1 VSQHDLDI
9 ANQLFPATR
18 TDLNNALQA
27 LGSTSSGTSAP
38 STTYAS
44 QLWYDSSANI
54 LYIRNED
61 NDGNIP
67 ILELDQTN
75 DTVEYF
81 KSDSVRTG
89 LIEFT
94 DGDDAITINDGGT
107 ITTSGDATVT
117 GNLVLGG
124 SNTELR
130 FMEGSNYVG
139 FEAPA
144 LSANKIWVLPS
155 ADGTADQFLKTDG
168 SGNLSFGTLTGG
180 ATGGGS
186 DTIFVENSRVMTTNY
201 TLSTG
206 KSASMVG
213 TLTINSGVTL
223 TIPSGE
229 RLVIL

>member
-1 VSQHDLDI
+1 MSQHDLDI
-9 ANQLFPATR
+9 ANQTFPATR
-18 TDLNNALQA
+18 TDLNNALKA

-38 STTYAS
+38 STTYAN
-44 QLWYDSSANI
+44 QLWYDTSNNY

-61 NDGNIP
+61 NDANIL
-67 ILELDQTN
+67 IAELDQTN

-81 KSDSVRTG
+81 KSDSIRTA

-94 DGDDAITINDGGT
+94 DGDDAITIADGGA

-117 GNLVLGG
+117 GNLSLGG

-144 LSANKIWVLPS
+144 LTGNQIWVLPAS
-155 ADGTADQFLKTDG
+155 DGTADQFLKTDG
-168 SGNLSFGTLTGG
+168 AGNLSFGTLTGG

-201 TLSTG
+201 TLSTN
-206 KSASMVG
+206 KSASLVG
-213 TLTINSGVTL
+213 PLTINASITL
-223 TIPSGE
+223 TIPSSE

>member
-1 VSQHDLDI
+1 MSQHDLDI

-18 TDLNNALQA
+18 TDLNNALKA

-38 STTYAS
+38 STTYAN
-44 QLWYDSSANI
+44 QLWYDTSNNY

-61 NDGNIP
+61 NDANIL
-67 ILELDQTN
+67 IAELDQTN

-81 KSDSVRTG
+81 KSDSVRTA

-94 DGDDAITINDGGT
+94 DGDDAITIADGGAV
-107 ITTSGDATVT
+107 TTSGDATVT
-117 GNLVLGG
+117 GNLSIGG

-144 LSANKIWVLPS
+144 LTGNQIWVLPAS
-155 ADGTADQFLKTDG
+155 DGTANQFLKTDG
-168 SGNLSFGTLTGG
+168 SGTLSFGTLTGG

-201 TLSTG
+201 TLSSN

-213 TLTINSGVTL
+213 ALTINSGVTL

>member
-1 VSQHDLDI
+1 MSQHDLDI

-18 TDLNNALQA
+18 TDLNNALKA

-38 STTYAS
+38 STTYAN
-44 QLWYDSSANI
+44 QLWYDTANNK

-61 NDGNIP
+61 NDANIE
-67 ILELDQTN
+67 ILVLDQTN

-81 KSDSVRTG
+81 KSDSVRTA

-94 DGDDAITINDGGT
+94 DGDDAITIADGGAV
-107 ITTSGDATVT
+107 TTATDATVT
-117 GNLVLGG
+117 GNLSIGG

-144 LSANKIWVLPS
+144 LTGNQIWVLPAS
-155 ADGTADQFLKTDG
+155 DGTANQVIQTDG
-168 SGNLSFGTLTGG
+168 SGNLSFATATAG

-186 DTIFVENSRVMTTNY
+186 DQIFFENSRTVTTNY
-201 TLSTG
+201 TITSG
-206 KSASMVG
+206 KSAHCVG
-213 TLTINSGVTL
+213 ALTINTGVTL

>member
-1 VSQHDLDI
+1 MSQHDLDI

-38 STTYAS
+38 STTYAN
-44 QLWYDSSANI
+44 QLWYDTSNNF

-61 NDGNIP
+61 NDANIL
-67 ILELDQTN
+67 IAELDQTN

-81 KSDSVRTG
+81 KSDSVRTA

-94 DGDDAITINDGGT
+94 DGDDAITIADGGAV
-107 ITTSGDATVT
+107 TTATDATVT
-117 GNLVLGG
+117 GNLSLGG

-144 LSANKIWVLPS
+144 LTGNQIWVLLIRLFKQMAQATYPLLLQQQVRQVVEQTKYFLKIQEQSQQIIQSLVVSQLIVWVQSPS
-155 ADGTADQFLKTDG
+155 APALPLRYHQTRG
-168 SGNLSFGTLTGG
+168 
-180 ATGGGS
+180 
-186 DTIFVENSRVMTTNY
+186 
-201 TLSTG
+201 
-206 KSASMVG
+206 
-213 TLTINSGVTL
+213 
-223 TIPSGE
+223 
-229 RLVIL
+229 

>member
-1 VSQHDLDI
+1 MSQHDLDI

-18 TDLNNALQA
+18 TDLNNALKA

-38 STTYAS
+38 STTYAN
-44 QLWYDSSANI
+44 QLWYDTANNK

-61 NDGNIP
+61 NDANIE
-67 ILELDQTN
+67 ILVLDQSN

-81 KSDSVRTG
+81 KSDSIRTA

-94 DGDDAITINDGGT
+94 DGDDAITINDGGS

-117 GNLVLGG
+117 GNLALGG

-144 LSANKIWVLPS
+144 LSGNQIWVLPS
-155 ADGTADQFLKTDG
+155 SDGSADQFLKTNG
-168 SGNLSFGTLTGG
+168 SGTLSFGTLTGG

>member
-1 VSQHDLDI
+1 MSQHDLDI

-18 TDLNNALQA
+18 TDLNNALKA

-38 STTYAS
+38 STTYAN
-44 QLWYDSSANI
+44 QLWYDTSNNY

-61 NDGNIP
+61 NDANIL
-67 ILELDQTN
+67 IAELDQTN

-81 KSDSVRTG
+81 KSDSVRTA

-94 DGDDAITINDGGT
+94 DGDDAITIADGGAV
-107 ITTSGDATVT
+107 TTATDATVT
-117 GNLVLGG
+117 GNLSLGG

-144 LSANKIWVLPS
+144 LTGNQIWVLPAS
-155 ADGTADQFLKTDG
+155 DGTADQFLKTDG
-168 SGNLSFGTLTGG
+168 SGTLSFGTLTGG

-201 TLSTG
+201 TLSSG

-213 TLTINSGVTL
+213 DLQINAGVTL
-223 TIPSGE
+223 TIPAGE

>member
-1 VSQHDLDI
+1 MSQHDLDI

-18 TDLNNALQA
+18 TDLNNALKA

-38 STTYAS
+38 STTYAN

-67 ILELDQTN
+67 ILELDQSN

-155 ADGTADQFLKTDG
+155 ADGSADQFLKTDG

-213 TLTINSGVTL
+213 TLTINSGITL